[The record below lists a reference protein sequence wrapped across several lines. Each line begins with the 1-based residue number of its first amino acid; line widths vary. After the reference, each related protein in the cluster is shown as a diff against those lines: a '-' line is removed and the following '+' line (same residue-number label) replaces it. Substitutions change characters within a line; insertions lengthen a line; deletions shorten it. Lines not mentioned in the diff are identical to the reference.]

1 MTEETPLK
9 MAPVPTVRRMPA
21 YLNLLRRL
29 RAEGQQVVSGT
40 RIAEELGLDSI
51 QVRKDFSYTGMV
63 GKPGVGF
70 HVPTVI
76 QLIETFLGWD
86 NSTDAFLI
94 GAGSLGTALM
104 GYQGFHRYGL
114 NIVAAFD
121 SNPEKNGLNI
131 HGKQVLPMEKLP
143 DLAQRMHV
151 QLGIITVPAEAAQGV
166 ADQLVEAGVG
176 AIWNF
181 APVSLKVPPTII
193 LQNTELAA
201 ELAVLSVML
210 GQARRK
216 PTPPVTESSSSSS
229 TSPPP
234 SSSDSEGSG
243 TA

>member
-1 MTEETPLK
+1 MTEEPPLK
-9 MAPVPTVRRMPA
+9 VAPVPTVRRMPA

-29 RAEGQQVVSGT
+29 RAEGHQVVSGT

-70 HVPTVI
+70 NIPTVI
-76 QLIETFLGWD
+76 HLIESFLGWD
-86 NSTDAFLI
+86 NTTDAFLI

-104 GYQGFHRYGL
+104 GYKGFQRYGL

-121 SNPEKNGLNI
+121 KNPERTGLNI
-131 HGKQVLPMEKLP
+131 HGKQVLPMEKLL
-143 DLAQRMHV
+143 DLAQRMHIQV
-151 QLGIITVPAEAAQGV
+151 GIITVPAEAAQEV

-181 APVSLKVPPTII
+181 SPISIKVPPTII

-210 GQARRK
+210 GQARNK
-216 PTPPVTESSSSSS
+216 PAVPPGSDSLSPS
-229 TSPPP
+229 SPPP
-234 SSSDSEGSG
+234 CSSSDSPSD
-243 TA
+243 AA

>member
-1 MTEETPLK
+1 MIDDAPNKT
-9 MAPVPTVRRMPA
+9 APVPTVRRFPA

-29 RAEGQQVVSGT
+29 RAEGQEVVSGT

-51 QVRKDFSYTGMV
+51 QVRKDFAYTGMV

-76 QLIETFLGWD
+76 RLIETFLGW
-86 NSTDAFLI
+86 NNTTDAFLI

-121 SNPEKNGLNI
+121 SDPEKTGMNV
-131 HGKQVLPMEKLP
+131 HGKQVLPMSQLHE
-143 DLAQRMHV
+143 LASRLYV
-151 QLGIITVPAEAAQGV
+151 QLGIITVPAETAQKV
-166 ADQLVEAGVG
+166 ADQLVEAGMS

-181 APVSLKVPPTII
+181 APVALKVPPTII
-193 LQNTELAA
+193 LQNTELSS

-210 GQARRK
+210 SQTRQRRASAV
-216 PTPPVTESSSSSS
+216 PGAALHSH
-229 TSPPP
+229 PP
-234 SSSDSEGSG
+234 SSSGPD
-243 TA
+243 TRPA